1 MANRLYNYLTRKT
14 KIQRL
19 ARSDEYKYF
28 LATRK
33 LFLKYNIFTELY
45 NVDDEFELFKA
56 NIILKSL
63 ENKEAIETKLD
74 GFYNESMLEYKA
86 IKHHII
92 RDKMNANPLELPY
105 LLDGQDKIYIPLFPR
120 ALNLVYREEA
130 DKLLDFPYNK
140 IRTEFSSSLIDPF
153 ETYNYALFNSFFTK
167 LVKLQ
172 GDKTSMAFYHYDY
185 QAIYII
191 NDQGRLDVKIP
202 LFDKAMR
209 QPNSSHI
216 MERIQPVI
224 AAYFANDKKTF
235 IQELRKNRLISSK
248 MYRKLTKKAILGSI
262 QQARKIR
269 KG

>member
-14 KIQRL
+14 KLQRL

-63 ENKEAIETKLD
+63 ENKEIIESTLD
-74 GFYNESMLEYKA
+74 GFYNESMLEYKT

-92 RDKMNANPLELPY
+92 RGKMKTKDLGLPY
-105 LLDGQDKIYIPLFPR
+105 LVDGEDKIYIPLFTR
-120 ALNLVYREEA
+120 ALNIIYRDEA

-140 IRTEFSSSLIDPF
+140 IRTDFFTSVIDPF
-153 ETYNYALFNSFFTK
+153 ETYNYALFDSFFTK

-191 NDQGRLDVKIP
+191 NNQGRLDVKIP
-202 LFDKAMR
+202 LFDKSMR
-209 QPNSSHI
+209 QPNASHI
-216 MERIQPVI
+216 MERIIPVI
-224 AAYFANDKKTF
+224 DAYFANDKKTF
-235 IQELRKNRLISSK
+235 IQELRKKRLISSK
-248 MYRKLTKKAILGSI
+248 MYRKLTKKANLGSI